1 MIIAVVDRINNK
13 KDLEMSTYKN
23 TSGDLTLTGDNGFAT
38 LTINYANTVFNGSLT
53 YTGNLTT
60 VDDFI
65 VVGAN
70 NTGTVTDLGLLAGI
84 NVGNGRYA
92 GLRFDTA
99 ANAWQ
104 ISSSVTGLGAPVAA
118 YANILTTAS
127 SVNAAGSNTQIQ
139 FNQGGIFGANANL
152 TYDYANS
159 KLTLN
164 GYQVLGNTATPANV
178 ANAVALYSNVTG
190 SGGTGL
196 YFTSASANDELVSK
210 SKAIVFAIIF

>member
-1 MIIAVVDRINNK
+1 MTIAVVDRINNK
-13 KDLEMSTYKN
+13 KDPEMSTYKN
-23 TSGDLTLTGDNGFAT
+23 TSGDLTLTGNNGVAT

-65 VVGAN
+65 VVAAN
-70 NTGTVTDLGLLAGI
+70 NTGTVTDMGLLAGI

-92 GLRFDTA
+92 GLRFDTT

-118 YANILTTAS
+118 YSTILTSAS
-127 SVNAAGSNTQIQ
+127 AANAAGSNTQIQ
-139 FNQGGIFGANANL
+139 FNQTGGFGANSKL

-159 KLTLN
+159 IFTLQ
-164 GYQVLGNTATPANV
+164 GVEVLGNTATPANV

>member
-1 MIIAVVDRINNK
+1 MTFTIVYRINNK
-13 KDLEMSTYKN
+13 KDPEMSTYKN
-23 TSGDLTLTGDNGFAT
+23 TSGDLTLTGNNGVAT

-65 VVGAN
+65 VVAAN
-70 NTGTVTDLGLLAGI
+70 NTGTVTDMGLLAGI

-92 GLRFDTA
+92 GLRFDTT

-118 YANILTTAS
+118 YSTILTSAS
-127 SVNAAGSNTQIQ
+127 AANAAGSNTQIQ
-139 FNQGGIFGANANL
+139 FNQGGAFGASANL
-152 TYDYANS
+152 TYDYSNN
-159 KLTLN
+159 KLTML
-164 GYQVLGNTATPANV
+164 GYQVFGNTATPANV
-178 ANAVALYSNVTG
+178 ANAVALYSNITG